1 MPRISICHGAFNDN
15 PLVSL
20 PNNHVNRPRAAGKY
34 GYVDVNGDVK
44 IIQYGADA
52 MGFQPQGDLPEGI
65 IIPPPVSGNCTDCG
79 DYDYESDRSTGEE
92 TSREQDKFQ
101 VWNTLSCR
109 QHS

>member
-1 MPRISICHGAFNDN
+1 MCSREVVLYSFYFLFTRVCIYP
-15 PLVSL
+15 
-20 PNNHVNRPRAAGKY
+20 AGKY

-79 DYDYESDRSTGEE
+79 DYDYNDGERSGGEE
-92 TSREQDKFQ
+92 EQKEPDRFQ
-101 VWNTLSCR
+101 VGL
-109 QHS
+109 

>member
-1 MPRISICHGAFNDN
+1 MC
-15 PLVSL
+15 
-20 PNNHVNRPRAAGKY
+20 AGKY

-79 DYDYESDRSTGEE
+79 DYDYDAGGNDGREEASRDQERFQAGKFFFFKGVSTVGIAIYQ
-92 TSREQDKFQ
+92 SKALFKAYHR
-101 VWNTLSCR
+101 LA
-109 QHS
+109 